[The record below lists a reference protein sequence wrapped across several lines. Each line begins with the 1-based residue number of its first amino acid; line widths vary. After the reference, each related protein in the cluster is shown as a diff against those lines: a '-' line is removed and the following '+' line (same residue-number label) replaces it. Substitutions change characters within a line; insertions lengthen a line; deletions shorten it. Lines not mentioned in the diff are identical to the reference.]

1 MCQDESEEKCDR
13 CLLPLLF
20 VATRGKKNRGEK
32 RNASAVDCFLK
43 YYFYFYRKRLGL
55 GVKPGKCSNV
65 DSHSAKSWKR
75 EKGIDIP

>member
-20 VATRGKKNRGEK
+20 VATREKNRGEK

-43 YYFYFYRKRLGL
+43 YYFIEKDL
-55 GVKPGKCSNV
+55 VSASN
-65 DSHSAKSWKR
+65 R
-75 EKGIDIP
+75 ENVRMLTVTLRRVGNEKKG